1 MRNLYVRTL
10 YGRISHV
17 RTLNFQISYVLTMM
31 LASFSTIWSTATQLG
46 LPGLSVADW
55 ALLLLLGASVLA
67 ARAVRELY
75 LKIWIAG
82 WTVFLASRLAEHA
95 FAARFPAP
103 FGLVTVQ
110 AAFVLAVGLLAGAVL
125 LYARNGELIGPL
137 AVITP
142 ILVGFAG
149 ARVLLWPDSLPLR
162 VAVEVGYRIILLT
175 AAVALFRA
183 RRGRWEIS
191 SWLLALC
198 LPTLHLSW
206 TLFTHRIPDAAFL
219 AAEIALGL
227 SMLLVAFKQ
236 AHLRTRRLQTVEAL
250 TQSMSGAQ
258 PYGNLI
264 QAALEELRRFQGVRG
279 AWFRVLENGQLV
291 ATHAVGMSTEFQR
304 NASPAAIT
312 EDLTKLLESAVPLVA
327 QPDATA
333 PEDSTLLE
341 AE

>member
-175 AAVALFRA
+175 AAIALLRA
-183 RRGRWEIS
+183 RRGRWEPS
-191 SWLLALC
+191 AWLLALSLLSLHLAWSPFTDQLPAWASAGPARAPGDSSAAGSRSRSPWPGQEPRAIWC
-198 LPTLHLSW
+198 RTCSRPPTL
-206 TLFTHRIPDAAFL
+206 AAWPT
-219 AAEIALGL
+219 
-227 SMLLVAFKQ
+227 
-236 AHLRTRRLQTVEAL
+236 RTPR
-250 TQSMSGAQ
+250 
-258 PYGNLI
+258 
-264 QAALEELRRFQGVRG
+264 
-279 AWFRVLENGQLV
+279 
-291 ATHAVGMSTEFQR
+291 
-304 NASPAAIT
+304 
-312 EDLTKLLESAVPLVA
+312 
-327 QPDATA
+327 
-333 PEDSTLLE
+333 
-341 AE
+341 